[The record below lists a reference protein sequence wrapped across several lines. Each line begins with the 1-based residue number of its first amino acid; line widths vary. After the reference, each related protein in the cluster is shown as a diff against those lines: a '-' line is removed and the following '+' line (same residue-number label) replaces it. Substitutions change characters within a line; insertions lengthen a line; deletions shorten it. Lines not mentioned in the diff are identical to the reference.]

1 MPQASLDITTR
12 EQLDIYMNPQRQRL
26 LHEMQV
32 MARPATCKQLADAMG
47 SSASSVSHHMK

>member
-32 MARPATCKQLADAMG
+32 MARPATCKQLA
-47 SSASSVSHHMK
+47 